1 MAAALACGV
10 TLPVEL
16 EFDAVVAVGVDDL
29 ARWADDD
36 GGLLAVH
43 GGLGVQTLALWAVAG
58 APVGDVCGQCVQ
70 AVAVEGLAGV
80 VCCGSF
86 AGAHTGP
93 PGVFQGGRGI
103 NTILIAACADGMD
116 MEGRFGM

>member
-1 MAAALACGV
+1 MAAALARGV
-10 TLPVEL
+10 ALPVEL

-70 AVAVEGLAGV
+70 AVAVEGLGGVGEMGWVGWMGRVGGAAGAAGINEPRTV
-80 VCCGSF
+80 GF
-86 AGAHTGP
+86 AGDGAGP
-93 PGVFQGGRGI
+93 PAVF
-103 NTILIAACADGMD
+103 
-116 MEGRFGM
+116 

>member
-10 TLPVEL
+10 ALPVEL

-43 GGLGVQTLALWAVAG
+43 GGLGVQALALRAVAG

-80 VCCGSF
+80 GGVGRVGRAAGVGGVKGARTVGF
-86 AGAHTGP
+86 AGDGAGP
-93 PGVFQGGRGI
+93 PAVF
-103 NTILIAACADGMD
+103 
-116 MEGRFGM
+116 